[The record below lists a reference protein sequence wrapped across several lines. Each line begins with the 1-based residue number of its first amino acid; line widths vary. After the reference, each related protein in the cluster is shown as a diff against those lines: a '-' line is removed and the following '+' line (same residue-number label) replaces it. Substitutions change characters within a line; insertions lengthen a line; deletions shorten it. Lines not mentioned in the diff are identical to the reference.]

1 MTRTTAILLLFLTAL
16 IASAYA
22 IGLLD
27 TGLSLYVVFVGYFL
41 AIVAVSSII
50 DRFSK
55 K

>member
-1 MTRTTAILLLFLTAL
+1 MTRNTAILLLLLTAL
-16 IASAYA
+16 IAYAYA

-41 AIVAVSSII
+41 AIVVSSII